1 MSLSPLRKLL
11 TLLASLLGLLLALI
25 GVILLIS
32 GTHGYVSNDA
42 VEELPFAQMLL
53 AIGFLGIPACGLF
66 MYKSHK
72 SIQRGKSP
80 YGLPDSPA
88 HHLTLITLT
97 ITSAIITVTAF
108 VIRIIVF

>member
-11 TLLASLLGLLLALI
+11 TMLASVIGLLLALI

-42 VEELPFAQMLL
+42 VDELPFAQLLL

-66 MYKSHK
+66 LYRSHQ
-72 SIQRGKSP
+72 SIQRGKNR
-80 YGLPDSPA
+80 YGLPDSPL
-88 HHLTLITLT
+88 HQLTLITLT
-97 ITSAIITVTAF
+97 ITSALVTVAAF